1 MTILT
6 VFALMCHTKN
16 LSVITKTGL
25 AEPISRQTA
34 QMHDI
39 EGSLANIQANGLD
52 IAINQAKK
60 DLIDPNLTGLLAL
73 MLKVD
78 QLYRKVEMLNIKIGD
93 VGFATA
99 EHKEMKD
106 LYVLQENSGSASSAF
121 LEGDIVIDKIYTNV
135 DSLEGEV
142 AWSNEMTI
150 DQVPQVVPFDQLG
163 LGTSGVL
170 ISGTDILT
178 GETVTQYGK
187 VIARSE
193 IDETKIGEPQTVTFY
208 IIDCESEAM
217 EIGSLLNLVK
227 NLIDIPAWLNGVI
240 CGIQSVTMEVTLTA

>member
-1 MTILT
+1 
-6 VFALMCHTKN
+6 MCHTKN
-16 LSVITKTGL
+16 LSRMLKNRL

-78 QLYRKVEMLNIKIGD
+78 QLYRKAEMLNIKIGD

>member
-1 MTILT
+1 
-6 VFALMCHTKN
+6 
-16 LSVITKTGL
+16 
-25 AEPISRQTA
+25 
-34 QMHDI
+34 
-39 EGSLANIQANGLD
+39 
-52 IAINQAKK
+52 
-60 DLIDPNLTGLLAL
+60 

-78 QLYRKVEMLNIKIGD
+78 QLYRKAEMLNIKIGD

-240 CGIQSVTMEVTLTA
+240 YGIQSVTMEVTLTA

>member
-1 MTILT
+1 
-6 VFALMCHTKN
+6 MCHTKN
-16 LSVITKTGL
+16 LSRMLKNRL

-78 QLYRKVEMLNIKIGD
+78 QLYRKAEMLNIKIGD

-170 ISGTDILT
+170 ISGNDILT

>member
-1 MTILT
+1 
-6 VFALMCHTKN
+6 MCHTKN
-16 LSVITKTGL
+16 LSRMLKNRL

-227 NLIDIPAWLNGVI
+227 NLIDIPAWLNVVI

>member
-1 MTILT
+1 M
-6 VFALMCHTKN
+6 
-16 LSVITKTGL
+16 
-25 AEPISRQTA
+25 
-34 QMHDI
+34 
-39 EGSLANIQANGLD
+39 
-52 IAINQAKK
+52 
-60 DLIDPNLTGLLAL
+60 
-73 MLKVD
+73 
-78 QLYRKVEMLNIKIGD
+78 
-93 VGFATA
+93 
-99 EHKEMKD
+99 
-106 LYVLQENSGSASSAF
+106 
-121 LEGDIVIDKIYTNV
+121 IDKIYTNV

-193 IDETKIGEPQTVTFY
+193 IDETKICKPQTVTFY